1 MTVKLLLLKSA
12 EDIIADVQEMVTG
25 EGGDQRVIGY
35 FLNKPCVVKMH
46 SPSVMSESGE
56 EHKKAGFQV
65 SLTPWIPLSKDD
77 RIPIPADWM
86 VTMVEPLE
94 NLKSMY
100 IEDVINYGQSNDKS
114 DATDEQSNSNIED

>member
-94 NLKSMY
+94 NLKLMY
-100 IEDVINYGQSNDKS
+100 IEDVMNHGKDNQSDSTGESTDSNQS
-114 DATDEQSNSNIED
+114 D

>member
-12 EDIIADVQEMVTG
+12 EDIIADVQEMVAG
-25 EGGDQRVIGY
+25 EGDDQRVIGY

-94 NLKSMY
+94 NLKLMY
-100 IEDVINYGQSNDKS
+100 IEDVMNHGKDNQSDSTGESTDSNQS
-114 DATDEQSNSNIED
+114 D